1 MIKTK
6 FKGCGHTPLSNSMS
20 GNPCGR
26 PTSKDIVS
34 HHKAANIKNLGYT
47 NFASDRPSKPAI
59 KGKGQ
64 GRVS

>member
-6 FKGCGHTPLSNSMS
+6 FKGADTSPLSWT
-20 GNPCGR
+20 GTGR
-26 PTSKDIVS
+26 PTSKDIVA

-47 NFASDRPSKPAI
+47 NFTSDRPSKPSI

-64 GRVS
+64 GKV